1 MKRLHRPRENRPSPL
16 IPGRVEPV
24 GSLGQRAIPAM
35 RSAACGALPFGDC
48 ALRRLA
54 LCWLL
59 ALHAA
64 VAGAASLAGGPMA
77 GPATATHVGV
87 WLMTDAPAQVQL
99 EYWPLGRPDAAQRSA
114 PVVASPQRGH
124 TVRVELGGLH
134 AATRYAYRVLL
145 DGIPAELGEEPVF
158 TTATADP
165 TAPRE
170 LMIATGSCNY
180 VPDRPYEP
188 TPNAFG
194 AGFEIFDTI
203 AARRPDMMLWLGDSI
218 YYRDADFAEPDQV
231 AARMHARWAATR
243 SFAPMQRLLRTG
255 QHVAIWD
262 DHDFGPDNSNRD
274 FPLKAT
280 ALALFRDYWANP
292 GYGLP
297 GEPGIFA
304 RVPLGDVELFLLDDR
319 YHRDDDAGTDPARTM
334 LGAQQLEWLK
344 GALRRSQATFKVVT
358 NGSRML
364 SDRPSP
370 EARGGEGW
378 HNFPRERQAFLDWLA
393 AERIDGVFFLS
404 GDIHYTHLTERERP
418 GTYPLTELTC
428 SPLTARVHPRPF
440 PVREVPGTL
449 VTQRN
454 FCTLEF
460 SGPAGARL
468 LRVAAWNAAGTRLWE
483 KEIPAARLRT
493 P

>member
-1 MKRLHRPRENRPSPL
+1 MRTSTTCISIRYAARPVPPFRPSL
-16 IPGRVEPV
+16 AWR
-24 GSLGQRAIPAM
+24 
-35 RSAACGALPFGDC
+35 

-54 LCWLL
+54 LPWLL
-59 ALHAA
+59 LMLHAG
-64 VAGAASLAGGPMA
+64 GATAATLAGGPMA
-77 GPATATHVGV
+77 GPATATRVGV

-99 EYWPLGRPDAAQRSA
+99 EYWPHGQPDAARRSA
-114 PVVASPQRGH
+114 PVAASPERGH
-124 TVRVELGGLH
+124 TARVDLDGLQ

-145 DGIPAELGEEPVF
+145 DGTAVELGELPAF
-158 TTATADP
+158 TTAPADP
-165 TAPRE
+165 GAPRE
-170 LMIATGSCNY
+170 LVIATGSCNY
-180 VPDRPYEP
+180 VPDPPYEV
-188 TPNAFG
+188 TQHSFG

-203 AARRPDMMLWLGDSI
+203 AARRPDVMLWLGDNI
-218 YYRDADFAEPDQV
+218 YYRDVDLVPADGATT
-231 AARMHARWAATR
+231 RMHRRWAATR
-243 SFAPMQRLLRTG
+243 GFAPLQGLLRTG

-262 DHDFGPDNSNRD
+262 DHDYGPDNSNRD
-274 FPLKAT
+274 FALKAT
-280 ALALFRDYWANP
+280 ALKLFQDYWANP

-297 GEPGIFA
+297 GVPGIFT

-319 YHRDDDAGTDPARTM
+319 YYRDHDAAADPARTM
-334 LGAQQLEWLK
+334 LGAAQLEWLK
-344 GALRRSQATFKVVT
+344 VALRDSRATFKLVV

-370 EARGGEGW
+370 EQRGGEGW

-393 AERIDGVFFLS
+393 TERIDGVLFLS

-418 GTYPLTELTC
+418 GTYALTELTC

-460 SGPAGARL
+460 SGPASARL
-468 LRVAAWNAAGTRLWE
+468 LRVAVWNAAGTRLWQQDFA
-483 KEIPAARLRT
+483 AARLRT

>member
-1 MKRLHRPRENRPSPL
+1 MDMSGGSQTGL
-16 IPGRVEPV
+16 IRRYTPGWRV
-24 GSLGQRAIPAM
+24 GSIRSIGQGVISPM
-35 RSAACGALPFGDC
+35 RPDLKWR

-54 LCWLL
+54 LSWLLL

-64 VAGAASLAGGPMA
+64 GASAATLTGGPMA
-77 GPATATHVGV
+77 GPATAARVGV

-99 EYWPLGRPDAAQRSA
+99 EYWPHGQPDAARRSA
-114 PVVASPQRGH
+114 PVAASPERGH
-124 TVRVELGGLH
+124 TARVDLDGLR

-145 DGIPAELGEEPVF
+145 DGTPVELGEVPAF
-158 TTATADP
+158 TTAPADP
-165 TAPRE
+165 AAPRD
-170 LMIATGSCNY
+170 LVIATGSCNY
-180 VPDRPYEP
+180 VPDAPYEV
-188 TPNAFG
+188 TPNSFG
-194 AGFEIFDTI
+194 AGFEIFDTV
-203 AARRPDMMLWLGDSI
+203 AARRPDVMLWLGDSI
-218 YYRDADFAEPDQV
+218 YYRDDDLAPADGA
-231 AARMHARWAATR
+231 AARMHRRWATTR
-243 SFAPMQRLLRTG
+243 GFAPLQRLLRTG

-262 DHDFGPDNSNRD
+262 DHDYGPDNSNRD
-274 FPLKAT
+274 FALKAT
-280 ALALFRDYWANP
+280 ALERFQDYWANP

-297 GEPGIFA
+297 GTAGIFA
-304 RVPLGDVELFLLDDR
+304 RMPLGDVELFLLDDR
-319 YHRDDDAGTDPARTM
+319 YHRDDDAAADPARTM
-334 LGAQQLEWLK
+334 LGAVQLEWLK
-344 GALRRSQATFKVVT
+344 GALRDSRATFKLVA

-370 EARGGEGW
+370 EQRGGEGW
-378 HNFPRERQAFLDWLA
+378 HNFPRERLAFLDWLA

-468 LRVAAWNAAGTRLWE
+468 LRVAAWNAAGTRLWQE
-483 KEIPAARLRT
+483 EFPAARLRT

>member
-1 MKRLHRPRENRPSPL
+1 MRTSTTCISIRPSAGPS
-16 IPGRVEPV
+16 GEPQTGLV
-24 GSLGQRAIPAM
+24 RRSPPAW
-35 RSAACGALPFGDC
+35 R

-54 LCWLL
+54 LPWLLL

-64 VAGAASLAGGPMA
+64 GASAATLAGGPMA
-77 GPATATHVGV
+77 GPATAERVGI

-99 EYWPLGRPDAAQRSA
+99 EYWPHGQPDAVQRST
-114 PVVASPQRGH
+114 PVAASPERGL
-124 TVRVELGGLH
+124 TARVELDGLQ

-145 DGIPAELGEEPVF
+145 DGTPVELGEAPAF
-158 TTATADP
+158 TTAPADP
-165 TAPRE
+165 AAPRE
-170 LMIATGSCNY
+170 LLIATASCTY
-180 VPDRPYEP
+180 VPDPPYEV
-188 TPNAFG
+188 TKDSFG
-194 AGFEIFDTI
+194 AGFEIFDTV
-203 AARRPDMMLWLGDSI
+203 AAQRPDVMLWLGDNI
-218 YYRDADFAEPDQV
+218 YYRDSDFEPADEAT
-231 AARMHARWAATR
+231 ARMHRRWAATR
-243 SFAPMQRLLRTG
+243 SFAPLQRLLRTG

-262 DHDFGPDNSNRD
+262 DHDYGPNNANRD
-274 FPLKAT
+274 FALKAT
-280 ALALFRDYWANP
+280 ALAHFKDYWANP

-297 GEPGIFA
+297 DVAGTFT

-319 YHRDDDAGTDPARTM
+319 YHRDDDASTDPARTM
-334 LGAQQLEWLK
+334 LGAAQLAWLK
-344 GALRRSQATFKVVT
+344 DALRDSRATFKLVA

-370 EARGGEGW
+370 EQRGGEGW
-378 HNFPRERQAFLDWLA
+378 HNFPAERQAFIDWLTA
-393 AERIDGVFFLS
+393 QRIDGVFFVS

-454 FCTLEF
+454 FCTLAF

-468 LRVAAWNAAGTRLWE
+468 LRVSAWDAAGTRLWQAE
-483 KEIPAARLRT
+483 FPAARLRT

>member
-1 MKRLHRPRENRPSPL
+1 MHAARRVPPFP
-16 IPGRVEPV
+16 PGLAWR
-24 GSLGQRAIPAM
+24 
-35 RSAACGALPFGDC
+35 
-48 ALRRLA
+48 ALRRRA
-54 LCWLL
+54 LFWLLL

-64 VAGAASLAGGPMA
+64 GAGAASLAGGPMA
-77 GPATATHVGV
+77 GPATAARVAV

-99 EYWPLGRPDAAQRSA
+99 EYWPLGQPDAARRSA
-114 PVVASPQRGH
+114 PVAASPARGH
-124 TVRVELGGLH
+124 TARVELDGLQ

-145 DGIPAELGEEPVF
+145 DGTPAELDEVPAF
-158 TTATADP
+158 TTAPADP
-165 TAPRE
+165 AAPRE
-170 LMIATGSCNY
+170 LLIATGSCHY
-180 VPDRPYEP
+180 LPDAPHEL
-188 TPNAFG
+188 AQDSFG

-203 AARRPDMMLWLGDSI
+203 AARQPDVMLWLGDNI
-218 YYRDADFAEPDQV
+218 YYRDGDFLPADEAT
-231 AARMHARWAATR
+231 ARMRRRWAATR
-243 SFAPMQRLLRTG
+243 GFAPLQRLLRTG

-262 DHDFGPDNSNRD
+262 DHDYGPNNSNRD
-274 FPLKAT
+274 FALKGA
-280 ALALFRDYWANP
+280 ALRLFEDYWANP

-297 GEPGIFA
+297 GVAGTFA

-319 YHRDDDAGTDPARTM
+319 YHRDDDAGEDPARTM
-334 LGAQQLEWLK
+334 LGAKQLDWLK
-344 GALRRSQATFKVVT
+344 GALRDSRATFKLVT

-370 EARGGEGW
+370 ESRGGEGW
-378 HNFPRERQAFLDWLA
+378 HNFPRERRAFLDWLA

-460 SGPAGARL
+460 AGPAGARL
-468 LRVAAWNAAGTRLWE
+468 LRVAAWNTAGARLWQE
-483 KEIPAARLRT
+483 EFPAARLRT
-493 P
+493 PQARPARHIDATRPAGAGTRGATP

>member
-1 MKRLHRPRENRPSPL
+1 MRHAAECPSVIAPY
-16 IPGRVEPV
+16 
-24 GSLGQRAIPAM
+24 
-35 RSAACGALPFGDC
+35 GALRSHRSPMHAARSVPPLRPALAWR

-54 LCWLL
+54 LPWLLL

-64 VAGAASLAGGPMA
+64 GASAATLAGGPMA
-77 GPATATHVGV
+77 GPATAARVGV

-99 EYWPLGRPDAAQRSA
+99 EYWPHGQPDAARRSA
-114 PVVASPQRGH
+114 PVAASPERGH
-124 TVRVELGGLH
+124 TARVDLDGLL

-145 DGIPAELGEEPVF
+145 DGTPVELGEVPAF
-158 TTATADP
+158 TTAPADP
-165 TAPRE
+165 AAPRE
-170 LMIATGSCNY
+170 LVIATGSCNY
-180 VPDRPYEP
+180 VPAPPYEV
-188 TPNAFG
+188 TQDSFG
-194 AGFEIFDTI
+194 AGFEIFDTV
-203 AARRPDMMLWLGDSI
+203 AARRPNVMLWLGDSI
-218 YYRDADFAEPDQV
+218 YYGDDDLASADQA
-231 AARMHARWAATR
+231 AARMHGRWATTR
-243 SFAPMQRLLRTG
+243 GFAPLQRLLRTG

-262 DHDFGPDNSNRD
+262 DHDYGPNNSNRD
-274 FPLKAT
+274 FALKAT
-280 ALALFRDYWANP
+280 ALDLFRSYWANP
-292 GYGLP
+292 SYGLP
-297 GEPGIFA
+297 GLAGIFA

-319 YHRDDDAGTDPARTM
+319 YHRDDDAAADPGRAM
-334 LGAQQLEWLK
+334 LGAAQLEWLK
-344 GALRRSQATFKVVT
+344 GALRDSLATFKLVA

-364 SDRPSP
+364 SDRPST
-370 EARGGEGW
+370 ETRGGEGW

-449 VTQRN
+449 VTQHN

-468 LRVAAWNAAGTRLWE
+468 MRVAAWNATGTRLWQAE
-483 KEIPAARLRT
+483 FPAARLRT